1 MNVVSLKGKVFS
13 GTGEGQKYVRLAWVK
28 KQIEQK
34 VGFTPYVGT
43 LNIRLTDKSIL
54 KKRLSIKESP
64 LQIVPAA
71 GYCRGKL
78 YRALLSGGVEA
89 AVVIP
94 EVPDYPENV
103 LEVVSSENLRK
114 KLKLNDGDTVEL
126 GIIL

>member
-1 MNVVSLKGKVFS
+1 LNVVSLKGKVFS

-43 LNIRLTDKSIL
+43 LNIRLTEESIL
-54 KKRLSIKESP
+54 KKRLSIKGSP

-78 YRALLSGGVEA
+78 YRALLSGGVEV